1 MDREKYLILI
11 NGQDK
16 TDSVKEFR
24 PCGDS
29 CDIIYTSS
37 SQVYHYQGG
46 KVKILELQ
54 QRIDPA
60 GLIVTVKGIRVTQV
74 DMILDFGPYYRLV
87 RSGKKTLSYPREEVE
102 IQYNCLTE
110 DSQKCIFDYFKE
122 TAGAVSLVVGN
133 DINILS
139 MQYERIQ
146 TVSEE
151 TVLACYLEPG
161 RQPKTVPFPETV
173 IYPFGLKTRCPL
185 KSASSRAR
193 QVPVKRR
200 RS

>member
-1 MDREKYLILI
+1 MDRERYLILI

-54 QRIDPA
+54 QRVDPA
-60 GLIVTVKGIRVTQV
+60 GLIVTVKNNQV

-102 IQYNCLTE
+102 IQHNCLTE
-110 DSQKCIFDYFKE
+110 DS
-122 TAGAVSLVVGN
+122 
-133 DINILS
+133 
-139 MQYERIQ
+139 
-146 TVSEE
+146 
-151 TVLACYLEPG
+151 
-161 RQPKTVPFPETV
+161 
-173 IYPFGLKTRCPL
+173 
-185 KSASSRAR
+185 
-193 QVPVKRR
+193 
-200 RS
+200 

>member
-54 QRIDPA
+54 QRVDPA

-74 DMILDFGPYYRLV
+74 DMIFRFWSILSSCPQREENTFLSQR
-87 RSGKKTLSYPREEVE
+87 RSGDPAQLLDRRQLKM
-102 IQYNCLTE
+102 
-110 DSQKCIFDYFKE
+110 YFR
-122 TAGAVSLVVGN
+122 L
-133 DINILS
+133 
-139 MQYERIQ
+139 
-146 TVSEE
+146 
-151 TVLACYLEPG
+151 
-161 RQPKTVPFPETV
+161 F
-173 IYPFGLKTRCPL
+173 
-185 KSASSRAR
+185 
-193 QVPVKRR
+193 
-200 RS
+200 

>member
-1 MDREKYLILI
+1 MDREKCLILI
-11 NGQDK
+11 NGQDR
-16 TDSVKEFR
+16 TDSVKESR

-29 CDIIYTSS
+29 CDIVYTSS
-37 SQVYHYQGG
+37 PQVYHYQDG

-54 QRIDPA
+54 QRIEPA
-60 GLIVTVKGIRVTQV
+60 GLIVTVKGVCMTQV

-102 IQYNCLTE
+102 IQHNCLTE

-151 TVLACYLEPG
+151 TVLACYLEAW
-161 RQPKTVPFPETV
+161 QT
-173 IYPFGLKTRCPL
+173 
-185 KSASSRAR
+185 A
-193 QVPVKRR
+193 
-200 RS
+200 

>member
-1 MDREKYLILI
+1 MDRERYLILI

-24 PCGDS
+24 PCGDA

-37 SQVYHYQGG
+37 PQVYHYQGG

-60 GLIVTVKGIRVTQV
+60 GLIVTVKGVCMTQV

-102 IQYNCLTE
+102 IQHNCLTE

-133 DINILS
+133 DINIL
-139 MQYERIQ
+139 RA
-146 TVSEE
+146 
-151 TVLACYLEPG
+151 VLRNSNKGAN
-161 RQPKTVPFPETV
+161 K
-173 IYPFGLKTRCPL
+173 
-185 KSASSRAR
+185 
-193 QVPVKRR
+193 VK
-200 RS
+200 

>member
-1 MDREKYLILI
+1 MDREKCLILI

-54 QRIDPA
+54 QRVDPA

-87 RSGKKTLSYPREEVE
+87 RSGKKTLSYHREEVE
-102 IQYNCLTE
+102 I
-110 DSQKCIFDYFKE
+110 
-122 TAGAVSLVVGN
+122 
-133 DINILS
+133 
-139 MQYERIQ
+139 
-146 TVSEE
+146 
-151 TVLACYLEPG
+151 
-161 RQPKTVPFPETV
+161 
-173 IYPFGLKTRCPL
+173 
-185 KSASSRAR
+185 
-193 QVPVKRR
+193 
-200 RS
+200 